1 MLLDQGTAIPCCYIF
16 NLLAP
21 FCFVLLPDWNT
32 GFKSVLIS
40 VLKHMHKLKFPFP
53 IPHF

>member
-21 FCFVLLPDWNT
+21 FCFDLLPDRNT
-32 GFKSVLIS
+32 GIKSVLVP
-40 VLKHMHKLKFPFP
+40 VLKHMHKLKLSFPV
-53 IPHF
+53 PHS